1 MLNSIITA
9 PMTAGSF
16 FVCIAAALA
25 LGVLTA
31 LVFGRGSF
39 HTEGSTVFVELKK
52 KYAGIVYKRRV
63 ELSQSQAEAWLQTGS
78 LDADGQVIREVNW
91 MLRSRGPLK
100 AQAVICCDRLAYV
113 GIENEELRITF
124 DRSIR
129 WRDDELSLTHG
140 DSGRELLQNGEV
152 LMEIKMPGSA
162 PLWLADMLSRHGIFP
177 TGFSKYG
184 TCYTKNLIDK
194 TFTGVVKSC

>member
-1 MLNSIITA
+1 M
-9 PMTAGSF
+9 
-16 FVCIAAALA
+16 
-25 LGVLTA
+25 
-31 LVFGRGSF
+31 
-39 HTEGSTVFVELKK
+39 FVELKK

-63 ELSQSQAEAWLQTGS
+63 ELSQSQAEEWLKTGS

-91 MLRSRGPLK
+91 MLRSRGPLYP
-100 AQAVICCDRLAYV
+100 QAVICCDRLAYV

-129 WRDDELSLTHG
+129 WRDDELSLACG
-140 DSGRELLQNGEV
+140 DSGQELLQNGEV

-162 PLWLADMLSRHGIFP
+162 PMWLADMLSRHGIFP